1 MTIRIV
7 PIEQLSTQAAQVIA
21 PLLLPDP
28 ATLYAARAARFRR
41 LAEGHSMADYLQ
53 LAARVAE
60 AQAELVREQ
69 PVKLEGVDQL
79 LTQCA
84 RHGMPPLSLDGWR
97 REPVWHAQLDGLI
110 GKLRSAPLSAPVEA
124 SLDRLA
130 TAGPHQREWLANALL
145 AGDIATVGADA
156 APFLWAA
163 LGVYWS
169 GLAAALPAQAIAEPG
184 ETRALC
190 PVCAAP
196 PVASV
201 IRLGAETGLRYL
213 HCALCESEWH
223 VVRAKC
229 TSCDSSRDLA
239 YWSLDSHDAAVRAES
254 CGDCGNYLKLM
265 DQTRELE
272 VEPVADDLATLAL
285 DLLTEEQGF
294 ARSGLNPFL
303 FVQ

>member
-1 MTIRIV
+1 MSIRIV
-7 PIEQLSTQAAQVIA
+7 PIEQLGAQAAQAIA
-21 PLLLPDP
+21 PLLLPTP
-28 ATLYAARAARFRR
+28 ATLYAARAARFTQ
-41 LAEGHSMADYLQ
+41 LAQDHAMADYLR
-53 LAARVAE
+53 LAARVAT
-60 AQAELVREQ
+60 AQAELARAQ
-69 PVKLEGVDQL
+69 PVRLEGVDEL
-79 LTQCA
+79 LMHCA
-84 RHGMPPLSLDGWR
+84 QHGLPPLSLDGWR
-97 REPVWHAQLDGLI
+97 RDPVWHTLLDGLI
-110 GKLRSAPLSAPVEA
+110 ERLCAGPLTAQVQA
-124 SLDRLA
+124 SLERLA
-130 TAGPHQREWLANALL
+130 AASPTQREWLANALL

-163 LGVYWS
+163 LSRYWS

-201 IRLGAETGLRYL
+201 IRLGAESGLRYL

-223 VVRAKC
+223 VVRARC
-229 TSCDSSRDLA
+229 TRCDSGHDLA
-239 YWSLDSHDAAVRAES
+239 YWTLDSHDAAVRAES
-254 CGDCGNYLKLM
+254 CSDCDHYLKLM
-265 DQTRELE
+265 DQTRDPN

-285 DLLTEEQGF
+285 DLLIEEKGF